1 VEGGLDDIYLIHR
14 HSPGRLER
22 RLAELGP
29 GTSAGG
35 RYAGNAIPDREGETV
50 IASAETDGTE
60 AALRLRVAD
69 LEAQLRRERSRR
81 LGVERGLDALSE
93 RLAELQR
100 ENAEL
105 RRSQRQLTSA

>member
-1 VEGGLDDIYLIHR
+1 
-14 HSPGRLER
+14 
-22 RLAELGP
+22 
-29 GTSAGG
+29 
-35 RYAGNAIPDREGETV
+35 V
-50 IASAETDGTE
+50 IASAETSETE
-60 AALRLRVAD
+60 PSLRLRVAE

-105 RRSQRQLTSA
+105 RRSQHSLTSA

>member
-1 VEGGLDDIYLIHR
+1 
-14 HSPGRLER
+14 
-22 RLAELGP
+22 
-29 GTSAGG
+29 
-35 RYAGNAIPDREGETV
+35 V
-50 IASAETDGTE
+50 IASAETSETE

-81 LGVERGLDALSE
+81 MGVEHGLDALSE

-105 RRSQRQLTSA
+105 RRSPHSLTSA